1 MLDTNDFGKGNEEMM
16 TTGRR
21 RKIHRRWTILMVLI
35 VWGCILYFMLSFF
48 RPLGEKALKI
58 SGGAAPE
65 NLRYFEGSGGLP
77 VDLSHLNSRNAMLV
91 DLDTGKIMGEYRSR
105 KRIYPASMTKIMTA
119 LLVIERA
126 ENLDESFSMPEN
138 LFAGLYN
145 SGASMAGF
153 WPGERVSVRDLLYGM
168 LLPSG
173 AEACV
178 AVAEWMDGSE
188 EAFVE
193 KMNEKA
199 AELGMKDT
207 HFKNSTGLH
216 SGNHYTTAA
225 DMALLLQYALENPQF
240 REIFTSSIYTTQAS
254 DVRSEGFVMQSTLYN
269 YLGEGEFSGGA
280 ILGGK
285 TGYTDEA
292 GLCLASLARVDGKE
306 YLLVT
311 AGAEGTAY
319 TEPYHVLDALKVYG
333 EYLRE

>member
-1 MLDTNDFGKGNEEMM
+1 MYD
-16 TTGRR
+16 
-21 RKIHRRWTILMVLI
+21 
-35 VWGCILYFMLSFF
+35 
-48 RPLGEKALKI
+48 A
-58 SGGAAPE
+58 
-65 NLRYFEGSGGLP
+65 
-77 VDLSHLNSRNAMLV
+77 
-91 DLDTGKIMGEYRSR
+91 
-105 KRIYPASMTKIMTA
+105 
-119 LLVIERA
+119 
-126 ENLDESFSMPEN
+126 
-138 LFAGLYN
+138 
-145 SGASMAGF
+145 GASMAGF

-240 REIFTSSIYTTQAS
+240 REIFTSSIYTMQAS
-254 DVRSEGFVMQSTLYN
+254 DIRSEGFVMQSTLYN